1 MNFHIKQNS
10 TLPELIVEF
19 ELNSY
24 RNFTQ
29 QDFYKR
35 LQNSSITF
43 SMQDS
48 DKCYYSIKCKPAEL
62 IEIEDCID
70 KNCSPKF
77 VIRYKFDQKDT
88 RKEGKF
94 VGEFT
99 IIFNDNG
106 DILRLPTKR
115 ELIINII

>member
-1 MNFHIKQNS
+1 MNFYIKQNS
-10 TLPELIVEF
+10 TLPELNVEF
-19 ELNSY
+19 EFNSY

-43 SMQDS
+43 SLQDS
-48 DKCYYSIKCKPAEL
+48 DKCYYTIKCKPAQL

-77 VIRYKFDQKDT
+77 IIQYKFDKKDT
-88 RKEGKF
+88 KKIGKF
-94 VGEFT
+94 IGEFT
-99 IIFNDNG
+99 VVFNDNG
-106 DILRLPTKR
+106 DILRLPIKR
-115 ELIINII
+115 ELIVNIV